1 MLGGKKGLV
10 IKEDS
15 GHSCSFV
22 VHSQSYLISPLPLL
36 LPYYYRPRSKHE
48 IHRSNLCHSL
58 ELGNCR
64 VGKTNP
70 TRFNP
75 TLYSSLN
82 SSHHSHLIYMCLT
95 CLKSTLTCRAAMRSE
110 SIPRRCLRQP
120 WRSGRRSAVLSGK
133 FTTQIVDCLPLPSYV
148 TNTIVSSRPNVRQT
162 ITLANHSDR
171 ARQSAPKKEE
181 DEAGRRNGRRNERE
195 RRKKGTRQ
203 FTSRQ
208 HGAPFQTNLNCPLYL
223 RYSHLLNL

>member
-1 MLGGKKGLV
+1 MNTHAEEHEENGVLRKGLV

-15 GHSCSFV
+15 GHSCSCV
-22 VHSQSYLISPLPLL
+22 VHSQSYLISPLLLLL
-36 LPYYYRPRSKHE
+36 LPYYYRPCSKHE

-70 TRFNP
+70 IRFNP

-82 SSHHSHLIYMCLT
+82 SSHHSHLIYMGLT

-120 WRSGRRSAVLSGK
+120 WRSGRRSAVLSGM
-133 FTTQIVDCLPLPSYV
+133 FTTQIIDCPPPLLLL
-148 TNTIVSSRPNVRQT
+148 
-162 ITLANHSDR
+162 TLL
-171 ARQSAPKKEE
+171 
-181 DEAGRRNGRRNERE
+181 
-195 RRKKGTRQ
+195 T
-203 FTSRQ
+203 
-208 HGAPFQTNLNCPLYL
+208 PLFPVGQMYGKQ
-223 RYSHLLNL
+223 